1 MTLKQL
7 YEQARD
13 SKPEP
18 QQTPAMKFIT
28 RCMNA
33 AKVKEN
39 TVRLWIS
46 GTRRPDALAQEALA
60 VEFGIPAEQLFP
72 QKKCVSDEK

>member
-13 SKPEP
+13 SKSEQP
-18 QQTPAMKFIT
+18 QTPAMKFIT

-46 GTRRPDALAQEALA
+46 GKRIPDALAQEALSK
-60 VEFGIPAEQLFP
+60 ELGIPAEQLFP